1 MINAIKKRAGKVVV
15 NFDTGANESSP
26 LTHLV
31 VAKGERRTLRVMFA
45 LVQESWCLSPDFL
58 GCALDKIWGAEKTC
72 QISGRDWAPRKERRD
87 ALKGAVLYLD
97 PRLVD
102 PPVAMMNKLIRLA
115 GGTVSSQ
122 LQTASFHV
130 VPTALV
136 SALPAAGGCVTCKV
150 LSLAQLFD
158 AIESASNLV

>member
-58 GCALDKIWGAEKTC
+58 GCALDKIWGAEKT
-72 QISGRDWAPRKERRD
+72 E
-87 ALKGAVLYLD
+87 
-97 PRLVD
+97 
-102 PPVAMMNKLIRLA
+102 MM
-115 GGTVSSQ
+115 
-122 LQTASFHV
+122 
-130 VPTALV
+130 
-136 SALPAAGGCVTCKV
+136 
-150 LSLAQLFD
+150 
-158 AIESASNLV
+158 